1 MAGAVN
7 PDGWASSLGVSNDDD
22 AVGVVEDLRAR
33 VQGHADTV
41 GRLQDRVRSSPGDVS
56 VLLRQAVFL
65 LDSAAD
71 ELVKV
76 QGRVC
81 PPRTRSPLMR
91 ARVEVMSDVLVSVCQ
106 PFAAVVWSVRRSLP
120 AAALAPP
127 GPGRGERALQ
137 RHPTSGTP
145 NDCTTKCDGC
155 PAHPAARTGCDT
167 ASPPNTPART
177 RPLASASRLH
187 TTGRTS
193 APEAAGSWSPGSG
206 PARPSPNTGQTG
218 APSSPK
224 SSPPP
229 GSIPATQT
237 GSPPTKPCLTAHIG
251 TSGKTPKQVR
261 STTSP
266 LSPPHCGK
274 PASDANST
282 NGPNTSPRNAVHHL
296 WRPIRQ

>member
-1 MAGAVN
+1 
-7 PDGWASSLGVSNDDD
+7 
-22 AVGVVEDLRAR
+22 
-33 VQGHADTV
+33 
-41 GRLQDRVRSSPGDVS
+41 
-56 VLLRQAVFL
+56 
-65 LDSAAD
+65 
-71 ELVKV
+71 
-76 QGRVC
+76 
-81 PPRTRSPLMR
+81 MR

-106 PFAAVVWSVRRSLP
+106 PFAAVVWSVRRSLRLLRWLHL
-120 AAALAPP
+120 ALA
-127 GPGRGERALQ
+127 EENAHFSDTLRAA
-137 RHPTSGTP
+137 HPS
-145 NDCTTKCDGC
+145 DCTTKCDGC

-237 GSPPTKPCLTAHIG
+237 GSPPTKPCLTAHLG

>member
-145 NDCTTKCDGC
+145 KRLYNEVRWLPCSPSCANWLRYGVTPKHPGPDSSPGQCLS
-155 PAHPAARTGCDT
+155 PAHDRENLGPGGRRVLVSRQWSSKTLTEHRADRRTVVT
-167 ASPPNTPART
+167 EVLT
-177 RPLASASRLH
+177 
-187 TTGRTS
+187 
-193 APEAAGSWSPGSG
+193 AAGIDPGDADRLAADQTLPDGTPRYIWEDAEAGSVDYVAVIAASLRQ
-206 PARPSPNTGQTG
+206 ARQ
-218 APSSPK
+218 
-224 SSPPP
+224 
-229 GSIPATQT
+229 
-237 GSPPTKPCLTAHIG
+237 
-251 TSGKTPKQVR
+251 
-261 STTSP
+261 
-266 LSPPHCGK
+266 
-274 PASDANST
+274 
-282 NGPNTSPRNAVHHL
+282 
-296 WRPIRQ
+296 